1 VERSFSRRLFALLI
15 ASVFLLSWAGDALGY
30 HPCPH
35 HSWIAGAEQAHA
47 SGEHAHHAG
56 HAAAALASVD
66 DGQAPHVGQPA
77 EHGACTCAGGCPSA
91 ADAPAESSGGLR
103 VASTP
108 GEPPRFGATERPGR
122 RFDPFFLPYGQAPP
136 LG

>member
-15 ASVFLLSWAGDALGY
+15 AFVFLFSWAGDALGY

-47 SGEHAHHAG
+47 SGDHAHHA
-56 HAAAALASVD
+56 AAVLASAD
-66 DGQAPHVGQPA
+66 DGEAPHAGQPA
-77 EHGACTCAGGCPSA
+77 EHGACTCSGGCPSI
-91 ADAPAESSGGLR
+91 ADAPLEPSNDLR

-108 GEPPRFGATERPGR
+108 GEASHFGATERPGR